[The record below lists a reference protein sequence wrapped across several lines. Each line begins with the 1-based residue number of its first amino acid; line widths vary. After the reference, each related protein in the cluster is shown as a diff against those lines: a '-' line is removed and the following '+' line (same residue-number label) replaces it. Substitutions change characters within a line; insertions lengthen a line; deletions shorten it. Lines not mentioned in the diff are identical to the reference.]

1 MLRWASESGVSG
13 REGLG
18 KPRPQSSKRHGLGL
32 ILSTPGSGNPT
43 LIRTP
48 EEGQGSLGRL

>member
-1 MLRWASESGVSG
+1 MLRWASEWGVSG